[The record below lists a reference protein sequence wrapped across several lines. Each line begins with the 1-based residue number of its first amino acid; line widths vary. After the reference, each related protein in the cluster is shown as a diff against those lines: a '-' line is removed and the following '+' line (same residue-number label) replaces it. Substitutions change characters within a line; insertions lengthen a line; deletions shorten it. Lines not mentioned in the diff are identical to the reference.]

1 MSNLSHDKI
10 LLNEN
15 IDDIFEQK
23 IEVGAVIQF
32 DLLQRLIEEFIKR
45 QKTLNDKVN
54 NLELII
60 YSSSG
65 PFNNTVIEENKL
77 DESKTSLDYKSS
89 KEIIIK
95 EKENKDENK
104 NLTLDNIAK
113 TEKEEKQVKTKKE
126 EKQDKPEKE
135 EKQVKQEKE
144 EKQVK
149 PEKEEKQVKSE
160 KIKSEEDDNKVE
172 QHNKKELIHNQYRI
186 LSSRFDKFEKNLI
199 ELTKKV
205 NNLNETDQHK
215 EQNEKYDKLIK
226 KQDEKIEKLENDI
239 NYLNQK
245 IKEMNIIQVEYSN
258 DNKDESEDDKNKNAQ
273 IMKMLTKK
281 IDLME
286 NKSKKNDEDIFK
298 LKKDLTGI
306 NNLLSSDKNSYNEF
320 SNEIN
325 KNYNKFIVAVNKDIN
340 SLKNL
345 MSEKDEKIK
354 NDLTNKFEKEN
365 NNIKKMVDELKNNIN
380 TYIEDNIIDNIV
392 KSSKFN
398 EKLNILKKD
407 LKDLMKQNITETEKN
422 IKSLINSLGIENIKK
437 QISSIQENLSEK
449 LIKADLDY
457 IDLKFKDIEKSFT
470 SQSLRLDELEKDL
483 IECNNTCNKSVKM
496 LEYLSGHVIQNDEPE
511 KKIEQKEEINK
522 KNLFTLEEKDLQ
534 FFVNKDEFNQEIKK
548 LYAKI
553 EQILLVESENYKFIQ
568 YVESRL
574 KYFVTQKDFK
584 LMEKCLINMLEELK
598 INFARKYME
607 KSEILKN
614 IKLLELQLKNFQD
627 SNPGLIKEGD
637 NWLLAKKPMNNY
649 LCASCEAYIGE
660 LKNKNNYLAWNKIP
674 PHDINTKYRMGN
686 GFSRMLE
693 LVNTDIIKNAEK
705 INNNLI
711 IKDEKKINYDN
722 IYPLPRVGSQIN
734 LKKLN
739 KKISTFYANNENIE
753 KKLNNSMDGVDNNND
768 NELNTSLKNNKKAR
782 NKNLRQNSEGKFLSD
797 FGAVTSSYDRDF
809 NYPQLLKIIKKTKKD
824 I

>member
-135 EKQVKQEKE
+135 EKQVKQEK
-144 EKQVK
+144 
-149 PEKEEKQVKSE
+149 
-160 KIKSEEDDNKVE
+160 IKSEEGDNKVE

-325 KNYNKFIVAVNKDIN
+325 KNYNKFIVAVNEDIN

-522 KNLFTLEEKDLQ
+522 KNIFTLEEKDLQ

-768 NELNTSLKNNKKAR
+768 NEFNTSLKNNKKAR

>member
-32 DLLQRLIEEFIKR
+32 DLLQKLIEEFIKR

-135 EKQVKQEKE
+135 EKQVKQEK
-144 EKQVK
+144 
-149 PEKEEKQVKSE
+149 
-160 KIKSEEDDNKVE
+160 IKSEEGDNKVE

-258 DNKDESEDDKNKNAQ
+258 DNKDESEGDKNKNAQ

-320 SNEIN
+320 YNEIN

-345 MSEKDEKIK
+345 ISEKDEKIK
-354 NDLTNKFEKEN
+354 NDLANKFEKEN

-380 TYIEDNIIDNIV
+380 IYIEDNIIDNIV

-496 LEYLSGHVIQNDEPE
+496 LEYLSGHVIQNDEQE

>member
-135 EKQVKQEKE
+135 EKQVKQ
-144 EKQVK
+144 
-149 PEKEEKQVKSE
+149 E

-345 MSEKDEKIK
+345 ISEKDEKIK
-354 NDLTNKFEKEN
+354 NDLANKFEKEN

-522 KNLFTLEEKDLQ
+522 KNIFTLEEKDLQ

-627 SNPGLIKEGD
+627 SNPGMIKEGD

-739 KKISTFYANNENIE
+739 KKISTFYANNENFE

-768 NELNTSLKNNKKAR
+768 TELNTSLKNNKKAR

>member
-135 EKQVKQEKE
+135 EKQVKQEK
-144 EKQVK
+144 
-149 PEKEEKQVKSE
+149 
-160 KIKSEEDDNKVE
+160 IKSEEGDNKVE

-205 NNLNETDQHK
+205 NNLNETEQHN

-345 MSEKDEKIK
+345 ISEKDEKIK
-354 NDLTNKFEKEN
+354 NDLANKFEKEN

-768 NELNTSLKNNKKAR
+768 NEFNTSLKNNKKAR

>member
-104 NLTLDNIAK
+104 NLALDNI
-113 TEKEEKQVKTKKE
+113 VKT
-126 EKQDKPEKE
+126 EKE

-149 PEKEEKQVKSE
+149 PEKEEKQVKPE

-340 SLKNL
+340 SLKDL

-457 IDLKFKDIEKSFT
+457 IDLKFKDIENRFT

-522 KNLFTLEEKDLQ
+522 KNIFTLEEKDLQ

>member
-1 MSNLSHDKI
+1 M
-10 LLNEN
+10 
-15 IDDIFEQK
+15 
-23 IEVGAVIQF
+23 
-32 DLLQRLIEEFIKR
+32 
-45 QKTLNDKVN
+45 
-54 NLELII
+54 
-60 YSSSG
+60 
-65 PFNNTVIEENKL
+65 
-77 DESKTSLDYKSS
+77 
-89 KEIIIK
+89 
-95 EKENKDENK
+95 
-104 NLTLDNIAK
+104 
-113 TEKEEKQVKTKKE
+113 
-126 EKQDKPEKE
+126 
-135 EKQVKQEKE
+135 
-144 EKQVK
+144 
-149 PEKEEKQVKSE
+149 
-160 KIKSEEDDNKVE
+160 
-172 QHNKKELIHNQYRI
+172 
-186 LSSRFDKFEKNLI
+186 
-199 ELTKKV
+199 
-205 NNLNETDQHK
+205 NETDQHK

-325 KNYNKFIVAVNKDIN
+325 KNYNKFIVAVNEDIN

-354 NDLTNKFEKEN
+354 NDLINKFEKEN

-380 TYIEDNIIDNIV
+380 TYIEDNIIDNIL

-522 KNLFTLEEKDLQ
+522 KNIFTLEEKDLQ

>member
-23 IEVGAVIQF
+23 IEVGEVIQF

-113 TEKEEKQVKTKKE
+113 TEKEEKQVK
-126 EKQDKPEKE
+126 
-135 EKQVKQEKE
+135 
-144 EKQVK
+144 
-149 PEKEEKQVKSE
+149 SE

-205 NNLNETDQHK
+205 NNLNETEQHN

-325 KNYNKFIVAVNKDIN
+325 KNYNKFIVSVNKDIN
-340 SLKNL
+340 SLKNV

-354 NDLTNKFEKEN
+354 NDLANKFEKEN

-380 TYIEDNIIDNIV
+380 IYIEDNIIDNIV

-768 NELNTSLKNNKKAR
+768 TELNTSLKNNKKAR

>member
-1 MSNLSHDKI
+1 MSNLSHEKI
-10 LLNEN
+10 LLNEH

-45 QKTLNDKVN
+45 QKSLNDKVN

-60 YSSSG
+60 NSSSG
-65 PFNNTVIEENKL
+65 PFNNSVIEENKL
-77 DESKTSLDYKSS
+77 DESKTSLDYKTS

-95 EKENKDENK
+95 EKENKDENN
-104 NLTLDNIAK
+104 NLSIDNIVK
-113 TEKEEKQVKTKKE
+113 TEKEENQVKK
-126 EKQDKPEKE
+126 
-135 EKQVKQEKE
+135 
-144 EKQVK
+144 
-149 PEKEEKQVKSE
+149 E
-160 KIKSEEDDNKVE
+160 KIKSEEDDNRVE

-186 LSSRFDKFEKNLI
+186 LSSRFEKFEKNLI
-199 ELTKKV
+199 ELKKKV
-205 NNLNETDQHK
+205 NNLNETEPHK
-215 EQNEKYDKLIK
+215 EQNGISDKLIK

-239 NYLNQK
+239 NYINQK
-245 IKEMNIIQVEYSN
+245 IKEMSIFQIEYSN
-258 DNKDESEDDKNKNAQ
+258 DNKDESEEDKNKNAQ
-273 IMKMLTKK
+273 IMKMLIKK

-306 NNLLSSDKNSYNEF
+306 NNLLSSDKNTNNDYNEF

-325 KNYNKFIVAVNKDIN
+325 KNYNKFIDGVNKDIN

-345 MSEKDEKIK
+345 MSEKEEIIR

-365 NNIKKMVDELKNNIN
+365 SDLKKMVEELKNNTN
-380 TYIEDNIIDNIV
+380 TYLENNIIDNILN
-392 KSSKFN
+392 SSKFN
-398 EKLNILKKD
+398 EKLNNLKND
-407 LKDLMKQNITETEKN
+407 LKDLMKQNITEIEEN
-422 IKSLINSLGIENIKK
+422 RKSLINSLGIENIKK
-437 QISSIQENLSEK
+437 QISSIQESLSEK

-457 IDLKFKDIEKSFT
+457 IDLKFKDIEKSLT
-470 SQSLRLDELEKDL
+470 SKTLRLDELEKDL
-483 IECNNTCNKSVKM
+483 IECNSTCTKTKKM
-496 LEYLSGHVIQNDEPE
+496 MEYLSGHVTQNGKPE
-511 KKIEQKEEINK
+511 KKSEK
-522 KNLFTLEEKDLQ
+522 KGDKNIFTLEEKDLQ
-534 FFVNKDEFNQEIKK
+534 FLVNKDEFSQEIKK
-548 LYAKI
+548 LYEKI
-553 EQILLVESENYKFIQ
+553 EQILLVESENYKFVQ

-584 LMEKCLINMLEELK
+584 LLEKSLTNMIDELN

-614 IKLLELQLKNFQD
+614 IKLLEIQLKNLQD
-627 SNPGLIKEGD
+627 SNPGMIKEGD

-660 LKNKNNYLAWNKIP
+660 LKNKKTYLPWNKIP
-674 PHDINTKYRMGN
+674 PHDISTKYRMGN

-705 INNNLI
+705 IDNNLI
-711 IKDEKKINYDN
+711 IKEGKKINYDN
-722 IYPLPRVGSQIN
+722 MYRLPRVGSQIN
-734 LKKLN
+734 LKKIN
-739 KKISTFYANNENIE
+739 KKMTTFYANNANIE
-753 KKLNNSMDGVDNNND
+753 KKLNNSMDGLD
-768 NELNTSLKNNKKAR
+768 TSLKNNKKGR
-782 NKNLRQNSEGKFLSD
+782 NKTLRQNSEGIFMSD
-797 FGAVTSSYDRDF
+797 FSAITSSYDKDF

>member
-77 DESKTSLDYKSS
+77 DESKTSLDYKTS

-95 EKENKDENK
+95 EKENKEENK

-113 TEKEEKQVKTKKE
+113 TEKEEKQVKQEKE
-126 EKQDKPEKE
+126 EKE

-149 PEKEEKQVKSE
+149 PE

-340 SLKNL
+340 SLKDL

-354 NDLTNKFEKEN
+354 NDLANKFEKEN

-522 KNLFTLEEKDLQ
+522 KNIFTLEEKDLQ

>member
-1 MSNLSHDKI
+1 MSNLSHEKI
-10 LLNEN
+10 LLNDN
-15 IDDIFEQK
+15 INDIFEQK

-45 QKTLNDKVN
+45 QKSLNDKVN
-54 NLELII
+54 NLELLIN
-60 YSSSG
+60 SSSG
-65 PFNNTVIEENKL
+65 PFNITVIDENKL
-77 DESKTSLDYKSS
+77 DESKTSLEYKTS

-95 EKENKDENK
+95 EKENNNDNKKLIVEN
-104 NLTLDNIAK
+104 I
-113 TEKEEKQVKTKKE
+113 V
-126 EKQDKPEKE
+126 KPEKE
-135 EKQVKQEKE
+135 EKQVKQEK
-144 EKQVK
+144 
-149 PEKEEKQVKSE
+149 
-160 KIKSEEDDNKVE
+160 IKSEDDNKIE
-172 QHNKKELIHNQYRI
+172 QHNKKELIQNQYRI
-186 LSSRFDKFEKNLI
+186 LSSRFDKFEKNLN

-205 NNLNETDQHK
+205 NKLNETEPHDEK
-215 EQNEKYDKLIK
+215 NEIYDKLIK

-239 NYLNQK
+239 NYINQK

-258 DNKDESEDDKNKNAQ
+258 DNKEESEENKNKNAQ

-286 NKSKKNDEDIFK
+286 NKSKKNDEDVFK
-298 LKKDLTGI
+298 LRKDLTEI
-306 NNLLSSDKNSYNEF
+306 NNLLSKDKNTYNEY

-325 KNYNKFIVAVNKDIN
+325 KNYNKFIVAVNKDIK

-354 NDLTNKFEKEN
+354 NDLTNKFETEN
-365 NNIKKMVDELKNNIN
+365 NNIKKMIDELKNNIN
-380 TYIEDNIIDNIV
+380 AYIEDNIIENIL
-392 KSSKFN
+392 KSSTFN
-398 EKLNILKKD
+398 EKLNGLKKD
-407 LKDLMKQNITETEKN
+407 FKDLMKQNIAEIEKN
-422 IKSLINSLGIENIKK
+422 KKSIINSLGIENIQK
-437 QISSIQENLSEK
+437 QLSSIQENLKEK
-449 LIKADLDY
+449 LIKSDLDY
-457 IDLKFKDIEKSFT
+457 IDLKLKDLENRSST
-470 SQSLRLDELEKDL
+470 QSSKLDDLEKDL
-483 IECNNTCNKSVKM
+483 MECNNAYTKSVRM
-496 LEYLSGHVIQNDEPE
+496 LEYLSGHVIPNDEPE
-511 KKIEQKEEINK
+511 KKIEKKEEINK
-522 KNLFTLEEKDLQ
+522 NKNMFTLEEKDLH
-534 FFVNKDEFNQEIKK
+534 FFVNKEEFNEEIKK

-584 LMEKCLINMLEELK
+584 LMEKCLINMIEDLK

-614 IKLLELQLKNFQD
+614 IKLLEIQLKNLQD
-627 SNPGLIKEGD
+627 SNPGMVKEGD

-660 LKNKNNYLAWNKIP
+660 LKNNNTYLAWNKIP

-711 IKDEKKINYDN
+711 IKVDEKKINYDN
-722 IYPLPRVGSQIN
+722 IYPLPRVGSQVN

-739 KKISTFYANNENIE
+739 NKLSTFYANNENIE
-753 KKLNNSMDGVDNNND
+753 KKLNNSMDGLDNN
-768 NELNTSLKNNKKAR
+768 NELNTPLKNNKKGR
-782 NKNLRQNSEGKFLSD
+782 NKNLRQTSDGKFLSD

-809 NYPQLLKIIKKTKKD
+809 NYPQVLKIIKKTKKD

>member
-1 MSNLSHDKI
+1 
-10 LLNEN
+10 
-15 IDDIFEQK
+15 
-23 IEVGAVIQF
+23 
-32 DLLQRLIEEFIKR
+32 
-45 QKTLNDKVN
+45 
-54 NLELII
+54 
-60 YSSSG
+60 
-65 PFNNTVIEENKL
+65 
-77 DESKTSLDYKSS
+77 
-89 KEIIIK
+89 
-95 EKENKDENK
+95 
-104 NLTLDNIAK
+104 
-113 TEKEEKQVKTKKE
+113 
-126 EKQDKPEKE
+126 
-135 EKQVKQEKE
+135 
-144 EKQVK
+144 
-149 PEKEEKQVKSE
+149 
-160 KIKSEEDDNKVE
+160 
-172 QHNKKELIHNQYRI
+172 
-186 LSSRFDKFEKNLI
+186 
-199 ELTKKV
+199 
-205 NNLNETDQHK
+205 
-215 EQNEKYDKLIK
+215 
-226 KQDEKIEKLENDI
+226 
-239 NYLNQK
+239 
-245 IKEMNIIQVEYSN
+245 
-258 DNKDESEDDKNKNAQ
+258 
-273 IMKMLTKK
+273 
-281 IDLME
+281 
-286 NKSKKNDEDIFK
+286 
-298 LKKDLTGI
+298 
-306 NNLLSSDKNSYNEF
+306 
-320 SNEIN
+320 
-325 KNYNKFIVAVNKDIN
+325 
-340 SLKNL
+340 
-345 MSEKDEKIK
+345 
-354 NDLTNKFEKEN
+354 
-365 NNIKKMVDELKNNIN
+365 
-380 TYIEDNIIDNIV
+380 
-392 KSSKFN
+392 
-398 EKLNILKKD
+398 
-407 LKDLMKQNITETEKN
+407 
-422 IKSLINSLGIENIKK
+422 
-437 QISSIQENLSEK
+437 
-449 LIKADLDY
+449 
-457 IDLKFKDIEKSFT
+457 
-470 SQSLRLDELEKDL
+470 
-483 IECNNTCNKSVKM
+483 M

-522 KNLFTLEEKDLQ
+522 KNIFTLEEKDLQ

>member
-135 EKQVKQEKE
+135 EKQVKQ
-144 EKQVK
+144 
-149 PEKEEKQVKSE
+149 E

-325 KNYNKFIVAVNKDIN
+325 KNYNKFIVAVNKDIS
-340 SLKNL
+340 SLKDL

-522 KNLFTLEEKDLQ
+522 KNIFTLEEKDLQ

>member
-77 DESKTSLDYKSS
+77 DQSKTSLDYKSS

-104 NLTLDNIAK
+104 NLALDNIAK

-135 EKQVKQEKE
+135 EKQVKQEK
-144 EKQVK
+144 
-149 PEKEEKQVKSE
+149 
-160 KIKSEEDDNKVE
+160 IKSEEGDNKVE

-298 LKKDLTGI
+298 LKKDLTEI

-325 KNYNKFIVAVNKDIN
+325 NNYNKFIVAVNKDIN

>member
-45 QKTLNDKVN
+45 QKSLNDKVN

-60 YSSSG
+60 SSSSG

-77 DESKTSLDYKSS
+77 DESKTSLDYKTS

-104 NLTLDNIAK
+104 NLALDNI
-113 TEKEEKQVKTKKE
+113 VKT
-126 EKQDKPEKE
+126 EKE

-273 IMKMLTKK
+273 IMKILTKK

-340 SLKNL
+340 SLKDL

-768 NELNTSLKNNKKAR
+768 TELNTSLKNNKKAR

>member
-77 DESKTSLDYKSS
+77 DQSKTSLDYKSS

-104 NLTLDNIAK
+104 NLALDNIAK

-135 EKQVKQEKE
+135 EKQVKQEK
-144 EKQVK
+144 
-149 PEKEEKQVKSE
+149 
-160 KIKSEEDDNKVE
+160 IKSEEGDNKVE

>member
-113 TEKEEKQVKTKKE
+113 TEKEEKQVK
-126 EKQDKPEKE
+126 
-135 EKQVKQEKE
+135 QEKE

-149 PEKEEKQVKSE
+149 PEKEEKQVKPE

-354 NDLTNKFEKEN
+354 NDLANKFEKEN

>member
-23 IEVGAVIQF
+23 IEVGEVIQF

-45 QKTLNDKVN
+45 QKSLNDKVN

-135 EKQVKQEKE
+135 EKQVKQEK
-144 EKQVK
+144 
-149 PEKEEKQVKSE
+149 
-160 KIKSEEDDNKVE
+160 IKSEEGDNKVE

>member
-32 DLLQRLIEEFIKR
+32 DLLQRLIEELIKR
-45 QKTLNDKVN
+45 QKSLNDKVN

-77 DESKTSLDYKSS
+77 DESKTSLDYKTS

-95 EKENKDENK
+95 EKENKEENK

-135 EKQVKQEKE
+135 EKQVKQ
-144 EKQVK
+144 
-149 PEKEEKQVKSE
+149 E

-239 NYLNQK
+239 NYLYQK

-325 KNYNKFIVAVNKDIN
+325 KNYNKFIVAVNEDIN
-340 SLKNL
+340 SLTNL

-457 IDLKFKDIEKSFT
+457 IDLKFKDIENRFT

-522 KNLFTLEEKDLQ
+522 KNIFTLEEKDLQ

>member
-135 EKQVKQEKE
+135 EKQVKQ
-144 EKQVK
+144 
-149 PEKEEKQVKSE
+149 E

-325 KNYNKFIVAVNKDIN
+325 KNYNKFIVAVNKDIS
-340 SLKNL
+340 SLKDL

>member
-77 DESKTSLDYKSS
+77 DESKTSLDYKTS

-113 TEKEEKQVKTKKE
+113 T
-126 EKQDKPEKE
+126 EKE

-258 DNKDESEDDKNKNAQ
+258 DNKDESEGDKNKNAQ

-345 MSEKDEKIK
+345 ISEKDEKIK

>member
-77 DESKTSLDYKSS
+77 DESKTSLDYKTS

-113 TEKEEKQVKTKKE
+113 T
-126 EKQDKPEKE
+126 EKE

-522 KNLFTLEEKDLQ
+522 KNIFTLEEKDLQ

>member
-104 NLTLDNIAK
+104 NLALDNI
-113 TEKEEKQVKTKKE
+113 VKT
-126 EKQDKPEKE
+126 EKE

-149 PEKEEKQVKSE
+149 PEKEEKQVKPE

-345 MSEKDEKIK
+345 ISEKDEKIK
-354 NDLTNKFEKEN
+354 NDLANKFEKEN

-522 KNLFTLEEKDLQ
+522 KNIFTLEEKDLQ

-768 NELNTSLKNNKKAR
+768 TELNTSLKNNKKAR

>member
-45 QKTLNDKVN
+45 QKTLNDKVY

-77 DESKTSLDYKSS
+77 DESKTSLDYKTS

-95 EKENKDENK
+95 EKENKEENK

-113 TEKEEKQVKTKKE
+113 TEKEEKQVK
-126 EKQDKPEKE
+126 QEKE

-149 PEKEEKQVKSE
+149 PE

-325 KNYNKFIVAVNKDIN
+325 KNYNKFIVAVNKDIS
-340 SLKNL
+340 SLKDL

-522 KNLFTLEEKDLQ
+522 KNIFTLEEKDLQ

>member
-77 DESKTSLDYKSS
+77 DESKTSLDYKTS

-104 NLTLDNIAK
+104 NLALDNI
-113 TEKEEKQVKTKKE
+113 VKT
-126 EKQDKPEKE
+126 EKE

-149 PEKEEKQVKSE
+149 QEKEEKQVKSE

-215 EQNEKYDKLIK
+215 EQNEKYDKSSK

-340 SLKNL
+340 SLKDL

-354 NDLTNKFEKEN
+354 NDLANKFEKEN

-496 LEYLSGHVIQNDEPE
+496 LEYLSGHVIQNDEQE

>member
-135 EKQVKQEKE
+135 EKQVKQEK
-144 EKQVK
+144 
-149 PEKEEKQVKSE
+149 
-160 KIKSEEDDNKVE
+160 IKSEEDDNKVE

-258 DNKDESEDDKNKNAQ
+258 DNKDESEGDKNKNAQ

-340 SLKNL
+340 SLKDL

-354 NDLTNKFEKEN
+354 NDLANKFEKEN

-496 LEYLSGHVIQNDEPE
+496 LEYLSGHIIQNDEPE

-522 KNLFTLEEKDLQ
+522 KNIFTLEEKDLQ

-768 NELNTSLKNNKKAR
+768 TELNTSLKNNKKAR

>member
-32 DLLQRLIEEFIKR
+32 DLLQKLIEEFIKR

-95 EKENKDENK
+95 EKENKEENK

-113 TEKEEKQVKTKKE
+113 T
-126 EKQDKPEKE
+126 EKE

-522 KNLFTLEEKDLQ
+522 KNIFTLEEKDLQ

>member
-135 EKQVKQEKE
+135 EKQVKQEK
-144 EKQVK
+144 
-149 PEKEEKQVKSE
+149 
-160 KIKSEEDDNKVE
+160 IKSEEGDNKVE

-298 LKKDLTGI
+298 LKKDLTEI

-325 KNYNKFIVAVNKDIN
+325 NNYNKFIVAVNKDIN

-522 KNLFTLEEKDLQ
+522 KNIFTLEEKDLQ

>member
-77 DESKTSLDYKSS
+77 DESKTSLDYKTS

-95 EKENKDENK
+95 EKENKEENK

-113 TEKEEKQVKTKKE
+113 T
-126 EKQDKPEKE
+126 EKE

-340 SLKNL
+340 SLKDL

-354 NDLTNKFEKEN
+354 NDLANKFEKEN

-457 IDLKFKDIEKSFT
+457 IDLKFKDIENRFT

-522 KNLFTLEEKDLQ
+522 KNIFTLEEKDLQ

>member
-104 NLTLDNIAK
+104 SLALDNIAK
-113 TEKEEKQVKTKKE
+113 T
-126 EKQDKPEKE
+126 EKE

-149 PEKEEKQVKSE
+149 PEKEEKQVKPE

-258 DNKDESEDDKNKNAQ
+258 DNKDESEGDKNKNAQ

-354 NDLTNKFEKEN
+354 NDLANKFEKEN

-522 KNLFTLEEKDLQ
+522 KNIFTLEEKDLQ

-768 NELNTSLKNNKKAR
+768 TELNTSLKNNKKAR

>member
-77 DESKTSLDYKSS
+77 DESKTSLDYKTS

-95 EKENKDENK
+95 EKENKEENK

-113 TEKEEKQVKTKKE
+113 TEKEEKQVKQEKE
-126 EKQDKPEKE
+126 EKE

-149 PEKEEKQVKSE
+149 PE

-273 IMKMLTKK
+273 IMKMLAKK

-380 TYIEDNIIDNIV
+380 IYIEDNIIDNIV

>member
-135 EKQVKQEKE
+135 EKQVKQEK
-144 EKQVK
+144 
-149 PEKEEKQVKSE
+149 
-160 KIKSEEDDNKVE
+160 IKSEEDDNKVE

-205 NNLNETDQHK
+205 NNLNETEQHN

-380 TYIEDNIIDNIV
+380 IYIEDNIIDNIV

>member
-77 DESKTSLDYKSS
+77 DESKTSLDYKTS

-95 EKENKDENK
+95 EKENKEENK

-113 TEKEEKQVKTKKE
+113 TEKEEKQVKQEKE
-126 EKQDKPEKE
+126 EKE

-149 PEKEEKQVKSE
+149 PE

-340 SLKNL
+340 SLKDL

-354 NDLTNKFEKEN
+354 NDLANKFEKEN

>member
-135 EKQVKQEKE
+135 EKQVKQ
-144 EKQVK
+144 
-149 PEKEEKQVKSE
+149 E

-354 NDLTNKFEKEN
+354 NDLANKFEKEN

-457 IDLKFKDIEKSFT
+457 IDLKFKDIENRFT

-522 KNLFTLEEKDLQ
+522 KNIFTLEEKDLQ

>member
-45 QKTLNDKVN
+45 QKSLNDKVN

-135 EKQVKQEKE
+135 EKQVKQEK
-144 EKQVK
+144 
-149 PEKEEKQVKSE
+149 
-160 KIKSEEDDNKVE
+160 IKSEEDDNKVE

-215 EQNEKYDKLIK
+215 EQNEKYDKLLK

-298 LKKDLTGI
+298 LKKDLTEI

-325 KNYNKFIVAVNKDIN
+325 KNYNKFIVSVNKDIN

-380 TYIEDNIIDNIV
+380 IYIEDNIIDNIV

-768 NELNTSLKNNKKAR
+768 NEFNTSLKNNKKAR

>member
-45 QKTLNDKVN
+45 QKSLNDKVN

-60 YSSSG
+60 NSSSG

-77 DESKTSLDYKSS
+77 DESKTSLDYKTS

-104 NLTLDNIAK
+104 NLALDNIVK
-113 TEKEEKQVKTKKE
+113 TEKEEKQVK
-126 EKQDKPEKE
+126 QEKE

-149 PEKEEKQVKSE
+149 PE

-258 DNKDESEDDKNKNAQ
+258 DNKDESEGDKNKNAQ

-325 KNYNKFIVAVNKDIN
+325 NNYNKFIVAVNKDIN

-345 MSEKDEKIK
+345 MSEKEEKIK